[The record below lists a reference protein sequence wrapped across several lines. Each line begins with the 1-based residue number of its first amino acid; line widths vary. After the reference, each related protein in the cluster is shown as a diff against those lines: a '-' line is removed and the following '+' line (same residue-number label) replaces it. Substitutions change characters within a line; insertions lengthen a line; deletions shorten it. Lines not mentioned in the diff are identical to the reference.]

1 MHPKLSSPLL
11 CSVPPT
17 FPTPCNL
24 TDGSPPGSSVC
35 GIFFRQ
41 EYWSKL
47 PFPSPGDLPNP
58 GIEPASPVSP
68 ALAGGFFTT
77 TPPGKPCSLLLCT
90 NWNLGQHCCS
100 LLLSPWMSFLFQI
113 FQNDYSRFWG
123 FHIWGFTQ
131 AQSKNIQRKN
141 SKNFLKAKLGFAT
154 SWQLFTWHLHC
165 FRYTGTLTMI

>member
-1 MHPKLSSPLL
+1 MHPMLSSLL

-17 FPTPCNL
+17 CPTPCNL
-24 TDGSPPGSSVC
+24 TDCSPPGFSVC

-77 TPPGKPCSLLLCT
+77 APPGKPCSLLLCT

-100 LLLSPWMSFLFQI
+100 FLLSPWMSFLFQI

-131 AQSKNIQRKN
+131 PQSKNIQRKS

-154 SWQLFTWHLHC
+154 SWQLFT
-165 FRYTGTLTMI
+165 